1 MISEYKIATLD
12 ETKNLAEKLSPL
24 LKGKTVFL
32 NGPLGAG
39 KTTFVSFIS
48 AYLGAVGQSS
58 SPTFSISNT
67 YSTKDIPVIHIDL
80 YRIETE
86 DELEMTGFW
95 EIIQEK
101 ATIFIE
107 WAGKFRLNEYIN
119 NYAEIK
125 IEREQDGIRKFIIDT
140 PWKKD

>member
-1 MISEYKIATLD
+1 MISEYKISSLGD
-12 ETKNLAEKLSPL
+12 TKLLAEKLSPL

-32 NGPLGAG
+32 NGSLGAG

-48 AYLGAVGQSS
+48 ACLGAIDQSS
-58 SPTFSISNT
+58 SPTFSIANT

-80 YRIETE
+80 YRLETE
-86 DELEMTGFW
+86 DDLEMTGFW
-95 EIIQEK
+95 EIIREK

-119 NYAEIK
+119 NYTEIK
-125 IEREQDGIRKFIIDT
+125 IEKDDGGARKFIVNM
-140 PWKKD
+140 PWKD